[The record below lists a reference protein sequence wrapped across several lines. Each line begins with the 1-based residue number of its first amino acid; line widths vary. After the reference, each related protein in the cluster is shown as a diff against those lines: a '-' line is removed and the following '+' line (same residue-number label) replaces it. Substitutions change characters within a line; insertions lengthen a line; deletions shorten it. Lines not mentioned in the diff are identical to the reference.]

1 MERKSDLN
9 MKNYIF
15 GIVLCA
21 LVFTGCTKKPS
32 KVEQYRA
39 EKHVRDSVALVEQE
53 RSLAYYQEQLEILT
67 AQADSLLPLFKYE
80 KNEKYQDHGQYVATG
95 KDGLRVMV
103 RDDGNGQLLLYR
115 YGKRIES
122 ADDPMVARAQ
132 HLLIVMH
139 DLKEL
144 EKRITHTSLEVQK
157 YQKRL
162 QNDANNQ

>member
-1 MERKSDLN
+1 
-9 MKNYIF
+9 MKQIIF
-15 GIVLCA
+15 GIVVCA
-21 LVFTGCTKKPS
+21 FVLTSCTSKPS
-32 KVEQYRA
+32 KVDQYRA

-53 RSLAYYQEQLEILT
+53 RSLAYYQQQMEVLT

-80 KNEKYQDHGQYVATG
+80 KNDKYQDHGQYVVTG
-95 KDGLRVMV
+95 KDGLRIMV
-103 RDDGNGQLLLYR
+103 RDDGNGQIVMYR

>member
-1 MERKSDLN
+1 
-9 MKNYIF
+9 MKKHLLAIL
-15 GIVLCA
+15 VCA
-21 LVFTGCTKKPS
+21 LALTGCTSKPS

-53 RSLAYYQEQLEILT
+53 RSLAYYQEQMELLT

-80 KNEKYQDHGQYVATG
+80 KNEKYQDYGHYVATG

-103 RDDGNGQLLLYR
+103 SDDGTGSILMYR

-122 ADDPMVARAQ
+122 SDDPMVARAQ

-162 QNDANNQ
+162 QNDANKQ

>member
-1 MERKSDLN
+1 
-9 MKNYIF
+9 MKKNIF
-15 GIVLCA
+15 GVLMCA
-21 LVFTGCTKKPS
+21 VVLAGCTSKPS
-32 KVEQYRA
+32 KVDQYRA

-53 RSLAYYQEQLEILT
+53 RSLAYYQQQMEVLT

-80 KNEKYQDHGQYVATG
+80 KNDKYQDHGQYVVTG
-95 KDGLRVMV
+95 KDGLRIMV
-103 RDDGNGQLLLYR
+103 RDDGNGQIVMYR